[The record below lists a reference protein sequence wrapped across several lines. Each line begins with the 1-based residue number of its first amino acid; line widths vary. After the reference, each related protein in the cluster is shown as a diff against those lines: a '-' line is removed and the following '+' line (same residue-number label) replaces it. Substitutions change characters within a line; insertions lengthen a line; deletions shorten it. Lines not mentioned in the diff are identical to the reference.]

1 MNKNSR
7 HVCPSRSRCNGLP
20 LPVPLPVVQ
29 TVARAV
35 HMCKAVRDVMQHRP
49 RARKSPAATHGWQ
62 REGSDPPPPPP
73 FSRRRR
79 PSDDTCRAARHDIPG
94 RLEWQHFS
102 PVYTVR
108 QCAPTHALFG
118 PSRRCGEAAKP
129 SKFITSGWS
138 LWHGGG
144 LLVSVDVTYLLL
156 IVVC

>member
-1 MNKNSR
+1 
-7 HVCPSRSRCNGLP
+7 
-20 LPVPLPVVQ
+20 
-29 TVARAV
+29 
-35 HMCKAVRDVMQHRP
+35 MCALREV
-49 RARKSPAATHGWQ
+49 AATDCRFLCPCPWSRQWPARSTCAKPSETSCNTDRGHGSH
-62 REGSDPPPPPP
+62 RRRHTAGSGKEVIHRPPPP